1 MMPPH
6 HLYPKLCHLFFSMS
20 MLDPVQQPHKL
31 HVHITHL
38 LVINSK
44 GQMPVCHTS
53 SSPIHVINLCTTS
66 LHIFTALPFTI
77 TVLHLHVRWATCTS
91 SSRFQ
96 SQVFFMDGMIHS
108 GGQRESLSQLSSPV
122 PHDGDSSKLKRHKS
136 GIACPS
142 MSFIRRCALKTQ
154 PCFMNGRPSVLCT
167 EGGICFTMG

>member
-1 MMPPH
+1 
-6 HLYPKLCHLFFSMS
+6 
-20 MLDPVQQPHKL
+20 MLEPVQQPHKL

-77 TVLHLHVRWATCTS
+77 YRTPLTRYRWATCMS

-96 SQVFFMDGMIHS
+96 SQVFFMDGTIHS
-108 GGQRESLSQLSSPV
+108 GGQRESLSQLSSLV

-154 PCFMNGRPSVLCT
+154 SCFMNGRPSVSCT
-167 EGGICFTMG
+167 EGGIRYTMG